1 MPVII
6 GELGVVA
13 APPPSEPGPDGV
25 QQPQPLSALDVVRI
39 TERDRQRRA
48 RSEAD

>member
-6 GELGVVA
+6 GELEVVA
-13 APPPSEPGPDGV
+13 AAPPSEPGPDGV

-39 TERDRQRRA
+39 AASEQKRRA
-48 RSEAD
+48 RREAD

>member
-6 GELGVVA
+6 GELEVVA

-25 QQPQPLSALDVVRI
+25 QQPPPLMAVDVVRI
-39 TERDRQRRA
+39 TEHQRQRRA
-48 RSEAD
+48 RREAD